1 MYTIMYTHFVY
12 SNLANFQD
20 AWWQGEIHRG
30 PQNTSRGF
38 QAEPTVSTFLKKQLY
53 LYASVQEVILFF
65 LSTSFDSTV
74 HQ

>member
-1 MYTIMYTHFVY
+1 MYTHFLY
-12 SNLANFQD
+12 SNLAKFQD
-20 AWWQGEIHRG
+20 AGRQRKIHRG

-38 QAEPTVSTFLKKQLY
+38 QAEPTVSTFLKKQLH

-65 LSTSFDSTV
+65 LSTSFDPTV